1 MRPIERAMRS
11 TTAVHRE
18 RERNP
23 SALLAEARRC
33 FWSRLFLLVA
43 CLALGASLDAQDD
56 PLNRVHV
63 PPPPATTAPVT
74 PAPATS
80 VEDATMSKAAR
91 MRVDVNL
98 VLIPVTVTDGMNRLV
113 TGLDKDNFYL
123 AENNIAQEIRT
134 FSSEDAPV
142 SLGIIFDL
150 SGSMSNKLSRAKQ
163 AIAELLHTANPQD
176 EFFVVGFN
184 DRPEL
189 IEDFTNSP
197 EDTEARLMSLRSG
210 HRTAL
215 LDAIYFG
222 LSKMKQAKYERKAII
237 IVSDGGDNRSRY
249 TVRELLATVQESD
262 VQIYA
267 VGIFDQFAAT
277 EEERDG
283 PGLLD
288 RICDQTGGR
297 LFRISDVGDMGDVAT
312 KIGSEIRNQYVL
324 GFRSNDKR
332 RDGRWRKVKVRVS
345 PPPGLPTL
353 SVHFRSGYYAPSQ

>member
-1 MRPIERAMRS
+1 MQSNS
-11 TTAVHRE
+11 TVQIRHAGRC
-18 RERNP
+18 
-23 SALLAEARRC
+23 SALSALKG
-33 FWSRLFLLVA
+33 
-43 CLALGASLDAQDD
+43 CLSKAAPLIFVGAFVSLTLSLNAQDN
-56 PLNRVHV
+56 PLDRVHV
-63 PPPPATTAPVT
+63 PPPAPPPVSAT

-80 VEDATMSKAAR
+80 VEDAAMNKAGR

-98 VLIPVTVTDGMNRLV
+98 VLIPVTVTDGLNRLV

-123 AENNIAQEIRT
+123 FEDNVQQTIRT

-142 SLGIIFDL
+142 SLGIVFDL

-189 IEDFTNSP
+189 VEDFTNSP
-197 EDTEARLMSLRSG
+197 DDTEARLMSLRSG

-222 LSKMKQAKYERKAII
+222 LNKMKQAKYERKSII

-277 EEERDG
+277 DEEREG
-283 PGLLD
+283 PALLD

-297 LFRISDVGDMGDVAT
+297 LFRISDVGDMGDIAT
-312 KIGSEIRNQYVL
+312 KIGSELRNQYVL
-324 GFRSNDKR
+324 GYRSSDKK
-332 RDGRWRKVKVRVS
+332 RDGRWRKVKVRLA

-353 SVHFRSGYYAPSQ
+353 SLHFRTGYYAPSQ

>member
-1 MRPIERAMRS
+1 MRRPRLTRTIYPKS
-11 TTAVHRE
+11 V
-18 RERNP
+18 P
-23 SALLAEARRC
+23 SACCRFPIRA
-33 FWSRLFLLVA
+33 SRPNVRLVIVLFA
-43 CLALGASLDAQDD
+43 CIALSGTLRAQDD

-63 PPPPATTAPVT
+63 PPPPAPPASTA

-80 VEDATMSKAAR
+80 VEDATMNKAGR

-98 VLIPVTVTDGMNRLV
+98 VLIPVTVTDSMNRLV
-113 TGLDKDNFYL
+113 TGLDKDNFFIFEDN
-123 AENNIAQEIRT
+123 APQIIRS

-150 SGSMSNKLSRAKQ
+150 SGSMTNKLHRAKQ
-163 AIAELLHTANPQD
+163 AISELLHTANPQD

-189 IEDFTNSP
+189 VEDFSNSP

-222 LSKMKQAKYERKAII
+222 LSKMKQAKYERKSII

-277 EEERDG
+277 DEERDG
-283 PGLLD
+283 PALLD

-297 LFRISDVGDMGDVAT
+297 LFRISDMGDMGDIAT
-312 KIGSEIRNQYVL
+312 KIGSELRNQYVL
-324 GFRSNDKR
+324 GFRSSDKKH
-332 RDGRWRKVKVRVS
+332 DGRWRKVKVRLA
-345 PPPGLPTL
+345 PPPGLPSL
-353 SVHFRSGYYAPSQ
+353 SVHFRTGYYAPSQ

>member
-1 MRPIERAMRS
+1 VTFP
-11 TTAVHRE
+11 
-18 RERNP
+18 
-23 SALLAEARRC
+23 LY
-33 FWSRLFLLVA
+33 
-43 CLALGASLDAQDD
+43 AQDN
-56 PLNRVHV
+56 PLDRVHV
-63 PPPPATTAPVT
+63 PPAAAPTPTAT

-80 VEDATMSKAAR
+80 VEDAAMNKAGR

-98 VLIPVTVTDGMNRLV
+98 VLIPVTVTDGLNRLV

-123 AENNIAQEIRT
+123 FEDNVQQTIRT

-163 AIAELLHTANPQD
+163 AIGELLHTANPQD

-189 IEDFTNSP
+189 VEDFSSSS

-222 LSKMKQAKYERKAII
+222 LTKMKQAKYERKSII

-277 EEERDG
+277 EEEREG
-283 PGLLD
+283 PALLD

-297 LFRISDVGDMGDVAT
+297 LFRISDVGDMGDIAT
-312 KIGSEIRNQYVL
+312 KIGSELRNQYVL
-324 GFRSNDKR
+324 GYRSADKR
-332 RDGRWRKVKVRVS
+332 RDGRWRKVKVRLA
-345 PPPGLPTL
+345 PPAGLPAL
-353 SVHFRSGYYAPSQ
+353 SLHFRTGYYAPSQ